1 MNSFALIRP
10 YFRENRGAIA
20 IGLAA
25 LILVDLFQL
34 LIPRVIKRAVDD
46 ITALS
51 VAPSALRNYAL
62 IIIALAAGIGGL
74 RYVWRIC
81 LMGLS
86 RQVEEGLRFRL
97 FEHLQTLSAGYFNR
111 ASTGDLMA
119 HATNDINHIRMAS
132 GLGMVFLVDAVLMGL
147 ATIGFMAWINVRL
160 TLYVLIPMPF
170 IVASTRYFSKKMHG
184 AYQNV
189 QGAFSDMTELV
200 RERFAGIRMLK
211 AYTRETESET
221 AVDGVSRV
229 YIDQNLA
236 LVRLTGAFFPL
247 MMAFSNIG
255 LAIILLVGGRQTIQG
270 TISPGDFVAFLNY
283 LGLLTW
289 PMMALGWVANM
300 IQRGKASLDRVAAIL
315 AERPE
320 IADPAEPV
328 PLPDLRDAVGMES
341 VGFRF
346 SPNDG
351 PRVLEDI
358 SLRVEKGKTLGIVGP
373 PGSGKS
379 TLLCLIPRLFDPAEG
394 RVTVDGVDIRDAR
407 LSELRGLVAYVP
419 QEPFLFAATIR
430 HNITFGISDVTETA
444 LDRAIHRAALADTLA
459 GFPRGLET
467 VVGEKGVIL
476 SGGQKQRIALA
487 RALLR
492 DAPILLLDDPIS
504 QVDAA
509 TGATIID
516 TVRSLAAER
525 TLIIV
530 SHRLSAV
537 RFADR
542 IVTLQEGRIA
552 ESGTHAELLKAEG
565 YYARTYR
572 LQEIAEEWHDA

>member
-10 YFRENRGAIA
+10 YFRENRRVIA

-51 VAPSALRNYAL
+51 VAPSALLNYAL
-62 IIIALAAGIGGL
+62 IIIALAAGTGGL

-86 RQVEEGLRFRL
+86 RQVEEGLRFKL

-189 QGAFSDMTELV
+189 QSAFSDMTELV
-200 RERFAGIRMLK
+200 RERFAGIRTLK
-211 AYTRETESET
+211 AYTREAESET
-221 AVDGVSRV
+221 AMDGVSRI

-236 LVRLTGAFFPL
+236 LARLTGAFFPL
-247 MMAFSNIG
+247 MMAFSNVG

-315 AERPE
+315 AERPD

-346 SPNDG
+346 SNNG
-351 PRVLEDI
+351 NRVLEDI

-379 TLLCLIPRLFDPAEG
+379 TLLCLIPRLFDPDRG

-407 LSELRGLVAYVP
+407 ISDLRRLVAYVP

-430 HNITFGISDVTETA
+430 HNITFGISDVTEAA
-444 LDRAIHRAALADTLA
+444 LDRAIQRAALAETLA
-459 GFPRGLET
+459 GFPRGLQT
-467 VVGEKGVIL
+467 VVGEKGIIL

-525 TLIIV
+525 TLIIA

-537 RFADR
+537 RFAER

-552 ESGTHAELLKAEG
+552 ESGTHAELMKADG